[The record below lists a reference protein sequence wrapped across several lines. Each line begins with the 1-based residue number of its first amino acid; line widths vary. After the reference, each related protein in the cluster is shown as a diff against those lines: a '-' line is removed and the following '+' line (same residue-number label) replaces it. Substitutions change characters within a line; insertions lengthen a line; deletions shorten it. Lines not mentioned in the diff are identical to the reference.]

1 MGEATRPSP
10 NPLAWWEIQ
19 VPDLEAGQAFYGVV
33 FGGRSSRSATASS
46 WRRPPTARWS
56 AVSTRRLAMQV
67 YLRTDDL
74 EATLSA
80 AEAAGGTVVQ
90 PRTLISEEHGW
101 FATLADPSG
110 IQIGVDSDKLAR
122 AAGPA
127 T

>member
-1 MGEATRPSP
+1 VAKAADGAMVGGLDSS
-10 NPLAWWEIQ
+10 
-19 VPDLEAGQAFYGVV
+19 AGYAGPA
-33 FGGRSSRSATASS
+33 GRR
-46 WRRPPTARWS
+46 
-56 AVSTRRLAMQV
+56 VQV

-90 PRTLISEEHGW
+90 PRTLVSEEHGW